1 MTTQKS
7 KFIYTSALRKIRQ
20 MKSRIKVI
28 QGGTSASKTFSILA
42 ILIDKAIKIPNLE
55 ISVVSESIPHL
66 RRGANKDFLK
76 IMKETGRYI
85 PHHYN
90 KTLLRYEFSNG
101 SYIEF
106 FSADDE
112 SRLRGARRNILYL
125 NESNNINYDAY
136 LQLQIRTDGEIYLDY
151 NPTSRFWVHTE
162 VIGQP
167 DTELLILTYKDNEA
181 LSGEIV
187 KQLEANRHKALTSSY
202 WDNWCRVYLDGEIG
216 QVEGSVFNEYTVVD
230 RIPEEAKL
238 LGYGID
244 FGYSSDPA
252 AVTALYKMDGEIYI
266 DEIIYQTGL
275 LNSELASMMKQYNI
289 KEDCYADSA
298 EPKSIAELKRFGL
311 KVKPV
316 EKGKDSVNYGI
327 QVLQQ
332 HKMYVTR
339 RSTNLLEE
347 LSKYFWKKNRDGGWD
362 TTPIDAYNHA
372 IDSVRYVALMT
383 LGARREYSRKPM
395 IGIMNNY

>member
-1 MTTQKS
+1 MTNQKS

-216 QVEGSVFNEYTVVD
+216 QVEGTIYTDFQVID
-230 RIPEEAKL
+230 IIPEEARL
-238 LGYGID
+238 LGYGLD
-244 FGYSSDPA
+244 FGFSTDPA
-252 AVTALYKMDGEIYI
+252 ALIALYKYNDDII
-266 DEIIYQTGL
+266 VDEVIYQTGL
-275 LNSELASMMKQYNI
+275 LNTDLSNLMKTYGVLGEI
-289 KEDCYADSA
+289 YADSA
-298 EPKSIAELKRFGL
+298 EPKSIHELKRLGH
-311 KVKPV
+311 KVRPV
-316 EKGKDSVNYGI
+316 EKGRDSVNYGI
-327 QVLQQ
+327 QILQQ
-332 HKMYVTR
+332 KHMLVTR
-339 RSTNLLEE
+339 RSSNLLDEF
-347 LSKYFWKKNRDGGWD
+347 SKYMWKKLKDGGYD
-362 TTPIDAYNHA
+362 TVPIDAFNHGCDA
-372 IDSVRYVALMT
+372 LRYVAMMT
-383 LGARREYSRKPM
+383 IGARKESSNKPAVSFM
-395 IGIMNNY
+395 SM